1 MKPHW
6 CGRKGGPRR
15 WATDGRSRLNNEGV
29 DLVRLP
35 RPVAHD
41 SVLRMPIEACVVRPD
56 VAVDG
61 EAAAVQKN
69 RERRYDEESLHLLR
83 PLKPRPR
90 AHS

>member
-41 SVLRMPIEACVVRPD
+41 RVLRMPIEACVVRPD